1 MLIDP
6 FAQVTLATVPGWTCP
21 ECERQ
26 FGRRNQSHE
35 CVPGMTESEYFAS
48 GAALER
54 EVYDAVVRTLQ
65 GLAPLTIE
73 FLTVGIAFKRARTFA
88 ELRPMRNRVR
98 LWFAL
103 SRVVEHPRV
112 VKVWRGSGTRAAI
125 VIDLRSA
132 AEVDDEV
139 RDWLTEAF
147 MASPE

>member
-1 MLIDP
+1 
-6 FAQVTLATVPGWTCP
+6 
-21 ECERQ
+21 
-26 FGRRNQSHE
+26 
-35 CVPGMTESEYFAS
+35 MTEAEYFAS

-54 EVYDAVVRTLQ
+54 KVYEAVVRALH

-103 SRVVEHPRV
+103 SRIVEHPRV
-112 VKVWRGSGTRAAI
+112 VKVWRGSGNRAAI

-132 AEVDDEV
+132 ADVDDEV
-139 RDWLTEAF
+139 HDWLTESYLT
-147 MASPE
+147 SPE